1 MFSDRNYNSYRYKQT
16 SNYAVPS
23 IILLCIVVYILQEV
37 TTRRVGLGGMYSY
50 SPVTYALALNPAA
63 IKEFQIWRLFTYMFV
78 HGGFWHL
85 ALNMWGVYLFG
96 SMIER
101 HIGSLNFLKLYFVSG
116 LAGAVFWLLF
126 NWHIYAFCI
135 GASGAVFGVLVA
147 AAMLFPNAML
157 MLLIPPIPL
166 KLKTFV
172 LIYALIEVFFG
183 LSGEQGQIAHL
194 AHLGGLIGGY
204 FFMRYLFPR
213 ETINIFKYLTKH
225 AKRRSNGANASRQA
239 SKKWTFTG
247 KSSHNLD
254 EILDK
259 ISRTG
264 INSLTQEELEVLRV
278 ARDKMKNSR
287 K

>member
-23 IILLCIVVYILQEV
+23 IILLCIIVFIIQEV
-37 TTRRVGLGGMYSY
+37 TTRRIGGIYSY
-50 SPVTYALALNPAA
+50 SPVTTVLALNPAA
-63 IKEFQIWRLFTYMFV
+63 IKEFQVWRLVTYMFV

-96 SMIER
+96 SMLER
-101 HIGSLNFLKLYFVSG
+101 HMGSLNFLKLYFISG
-116 LAGAVFWLLF
+116 IAGAVFWLLF
-126 NWHIYAFCI
+126 NWNVYALCI
-135 GASGAVFGVLVA
+135 GASGALFGVMVG

-172 LIYALIEVFFG
+172 LIYALIETFFG
-183 LSGEQGQIAHL
+183 ITGGEGQIAHL

-204 FFMRYLFPR
+204 FVIRYMFPR
-213 ETINIFKYLTKH
+213 ETINVFKYLTRHTKG
-225 AKRRSNGANASRQA
+225 KSSGVNYSRKA
-239 SKKWTFTG
+239 SKKWSFTG
-247 KSSHNLD
+247 KPSHNLD

-259 ISRTG
+259 ISKTG
-264 INSLTQEELEVLRV
+264 INSLTAGELEALKA
-278 ARDKMKNSR
+278 ARDKMKSR
-287 K
+287 RK